1 MLVYELIENGE
12 EKKLVFDGRVDNEGT
27 KIFQN
32 GLDEILV
39 KNFSKISLDFSK
51 ITFINSSGIG
61 KLLLFYKKFKN
72 KGGELVIS
80 GINDD
85 VYALFNAILL
95 DKLIKIEK

>member
-1 MLVYELIENGE
+1 MLVYELIEKGE
-12 EKKLVFDGRVDNEGT
+12 NKKLVFDGRVDNEGT
-27 KIFQN
+27 KVFQA
-32 GLDEILV
+32 GLDEVLV

-80 GINDD
+80 GINED
-85 VYALFNAILL
+85 VYALFKAILL

>member
-85 VYALFNAILL
+85 VYALFKAILL